1 MTALY
6 LKAALT
12 PLAARMGGES
22 MISLIAWIATIA
34 TMIGA
39 MMTASNLGAR
49 VTGWGFVVFSVSSVG
64 WTTLG
69 YATGQTALIATNG
82 FLMATNL
89 VGIWRWLGQQ
99 SKYEDGGRSA
109 ETASRLSDT
118 PNLFTATGLIGMA
131 VDDRDGTSLGR
142 VVEALVECSTGTI
155 NYIVVSDERYAG
167 LEETLRAVPLDQ
179 LKIGYTRITM
189 SLDGPAFLSLPSLK
203 NHDWPANA
211 LANL

>member
-6 LKAALT
+6 LKVALR

-82 FLMATNL
+82 FLMAT
-89 VGIWRWLGQQ
+89 
-99 SKYEDGGRSA
+99 
-109 ETASRLSDT
+109 
-118 PNLFTATGLIGMA
+118 
-131 VDDRDGTSLGR
+131 
-142 VVEALVECSTGTI
+142 
-155 NYIVVSDERYAG
+155 
-167 LEETLRAVPLDQ
+167 EELHCHA
-179 LKIGYTRITM
+179 
-189 SLDGPAFLSLPSLK
+189 
-203 NHDWPANA
+203 
-211 LANL
+211 